1 MFIPTKNREEIM
13 SYLFREGVIVAE
25 NRNQKKHPALPVTN
39 LEVIQLMRGFTTRKL
54 VKQQYAWRHYYWYLT
69 AEGIN
74 HLREVLH
81 LPADIVPATLKKT
94 ARSVAQADGDN
105 RRRWREDGAGGRGG
119 ERRSGLGRGSGDRS
133 CYNCGE
139 TGHIARECPN
149 QQKSEGAAPAA
160 AAPAPAAEAEEEVW

>member
-13 SYLFREGVIVAE
+13 QYLFREGVIVAE
-25 NRNQKKHPALPVTN
+25 NKNQKKHPALSVPN
-39 LEVIQLMRGFTTRKL
+39 LEVIQLMRGFESRKL

-69 AEGIN
+69 NEGIS

-94 ARSVAQADGDN
+94 ARSVAQAADGDN
-105 RRRWREDGAGGRGG
+105 RRRWREDNGGKGERRTGGFGGRGG
-119 ERRSGLGRGSGDRS
+119 GGDRA

-139 TGHIARECPN
+139 TGHLARDCPG
-149 QQKSEGAAPAA
+149 KTEAPAEAA
-160 AAPAPAAEAEEEVW
+160 AAPAAPVEEESAW